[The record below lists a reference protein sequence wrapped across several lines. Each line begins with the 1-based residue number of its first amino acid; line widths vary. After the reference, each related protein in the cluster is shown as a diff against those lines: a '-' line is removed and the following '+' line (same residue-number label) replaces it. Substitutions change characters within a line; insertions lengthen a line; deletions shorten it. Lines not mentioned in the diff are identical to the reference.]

1 MPLHDISCSFSR
13 MQIYGTRK
21 CKLTKKAERFFRDR
35 GVRYHFVDL
44 TEHRLSQGELDNI
57 RRGIPLAESLMD
69 SESAAFKKRG
79 MAYME
84 YDEAEEILADP
95 LLLRTPIVR
104 EGNRVIV
111 GDNESAWKE
120 LLESQSHA

>member
-1 MPLHDISCSFSR
+1 

-35 GVRYHFVDL
+35 GVPYHFVDL
-44 TEHRLSQGELDNI
+44 TERRLSQGELDNI
-57 RRGIPLAESLMD
+57 RRGIPPAESLID
-69 SESAAFKKRG
+69 SESAAYKKRG

-84 YDEAEEILADP
+84 YDELEEILADP

-104 EGNRVIV
+104 EGSRVIA
-111 GDNESAWKE
+111 GDNEAAWKG
-120 LLESQSHA
+120 LLGGK

>member
-1 MPLHDISCSFSR
+1 

-21 CKLTKKAERFFRDR
+21 CKLSKKAERFFRDR

-44 TEHRLSQGELDNI
+44 TEHRLSRGELDNI
-57 RRGIPLAESLMD
+57 RRGIPRTESLID
-69 SESAAFKKRG
+69 TESAAYKKRG

-84 YDEAEEILADP
+84 YDELEEILADP

-104 EGNRVIV
+104 EGSRVIA
-111 GDNESAWKE
+111 GDNETAWKG
-120 LLESQSHA
+120 LLGG

>member
-1 MPLHDISCSFSR
+1 

-35 GVRYHFVDL
+35 TIRYHFVDL
-44 TEHRLSQGELDNI
+44 AGHRLAQGELDNI
-57 RRGIPLAESLMD
+57 RRGVPKAESLMD
-69 SESAAFKKRG
+69 TESPAFKKRG
-79 MAYME
+79 MAYMD

-104 EGNRVIV
+104 EGSRVIV
-111 GDNESAWKE
+111 GDNEAAWKALAE
-120 LLESQSHA
+120 DG

>member
-1 MPLHDISCSFSR
+1 

-35 GVRYHFVDL
+35 GIRYHFVDL
-44 TEHRLSQGELDNI
+44 AEHPLSKGELDNI
-57 RRGIPLAESLMD
+57 RAGSKKHGLPQTESLID
-69 SESAAFKKRG
+69 TESPAFKNRG

-84 YDEAEEILADP
+84 YDEAEEILANP

-104 EGNRVIV
+104 DGSNVIV
-111 GDNESAWKE
+111 GDNETAWKA
-120 LLESQSHA
+120 LVN

>member
-1 MPLHDISCSFSR
+1 

-21 CKLTKKAERFFRDR
+21 CRVTKKAERFFRDR
-35 GVRYHFVDL
+35 GIRYHFVDL

-57 RRGIPLAESLMD
+57 RRGIPQAESLID
-69 SESAAFKKRG
+69 TESAAYKKRG

-84 YDEAEEILADP
+84 YDELEEILADP

-104 EGNRVIV
+104 EGNRVIA
-111 GDNESAWKE
+111 GDNEAAWKE
-120 LLESQSHA
+120 LLGLS

>member
-1 MPLHDISCSFSR
+1 

-35 GVRYHFVDL
+35 GIPYHFVDL

-57 RRGIPLAESLMD
+57 RRGIPREESLID
-69 SESAAFKKRG
+69 TESASFKKRG
-79 MAYME
+79 MAYMD
-84 YDEAEEILADP
+84 YNEAEEILRDP

-104 EGNRVIV
+104 EGSCVAI
-111 GDNESAWKE
+111 GDNETAWKAIAGE
-120 LLESQSHA
+120 KK